1 MLLHHNIF
9 FYCWLNLICFNTD
22 MNLFTCR
29 LIRKLW
35 RSRPNWCCRINACPC
50 DCCNK
55 INRISTEEAKD
66 VFEANKRLLSNFLE
80 RERLKH
86 PLGDF
91 TLNEYTEKVIQYGF
105 LMVRIQLP
113 NILSCL
119 LTDIIILA
127 IQSVM
132 LYTEV

>member
-1 MLLHHNIF
+1 
-9 FYCWLNLICFNTD
+9 

-105 LMVRIQLP
+105 LMVRIQLH

-132 LYTEV
+132 LYTCRSIAY

>member
-1 MLLHHNIF
+1 MLLYNSL
-9 FYCWLNLICFNTD
+9 FYCLLNLIGFNTD
-22 MNLFTCR
+22 MNLFNRR

-105 LMVRIQLP
+105 LMVRIKLH
-113 NILSCL
+113 NFL
-119 LTDIIILA
+119 LWLCILA
-127 IQSVM
+127 IS
-132 LYTEV
+132 LPFILLCYT

>member
-1 MLLHHNIF
+1 MLLYNSL
-9 FYCWLNLICFNTD
+9 FYCLLNLIGFNTD

-105 LMVRIQLP
+105 LMVRIQLY